1 MESFILKGISLLKTM
16 VKRQNYTELCFGDQM
31 NLIIRHFM
39 TEVYQRDESA
49 DEMEVKHGNNIFY
62 VGDNQNELLAAMTF
76 VPSGNDKIII
86 DHTEVSDELRGQ
98 NVGDKLLESLVEYS
112 RENKLKI

>member
-1 MESFILKGISLLKTM
+1 MRG
-16 VKRQNYTELCFGDQM
+16 
-31 NLIIRHFM
+31 
-39 TEVYQRDESA
+39 A

-62 VGDNQNELLAAMTF
+62 VGDNQKELLAAMTF

-112 RENKLKI
+112 RENKLKIIPLCPFAKARIEKYPEKYSDILYKG